1 MMPVTEVQRVRFAAL
16 ADLLLP
22 AWGKMPSASAV
33 NVHRD
38 LLDLVLQSRP
48 DLVEEFTRGL
58 TACADGEPSEAIN
71 KLFRTDH
78 AAFNAINLIATA
90 AYYMT
95 DEVRTLVGY
104 PGQESAPY
112 DPHET
117 PDYLLDGTL
126 ERVVRR
132 GPVYRPTPRS

>member
-1 MMPVTEVQRVRFAAL
+1 MMPLTDTQRVRFAAL
-16 ADLLLP
+16 ADRLLP
-22 AWGKMPSASAV
+22 AWGKMPAASAV
-33 NVHRD
+33 DVHREM
-38 LLDLVLQSRP
+38 LDLVLQSRP

-58 TACADGEPSEAIN
+58 AACTEGEPSEAIN
-71 KLFRTDH
+71 RLFRSDH
-78 AAFNAINLIATA
+78 AAFNAVNLVATA

-95 DEVRTLVGY
+95 DEVRACVGY
-104 PGQESAPY
+104 PGQENAPY

-132 GPVYRPTPRS
+132 GPIYRPTPRG